1 MSLTP
6 QENLVLQTVLLQAGH
21 SSEQIARQIGIRTH
35 TVRRIV
41 ERLKDRKVLLGSR
54 AYVNTYPLGF
64 QAYQVLFSL
73 PGAPS
78 EQHTKLIS
86 RISSLDG
93 VCLFSELSGD
103 PQYEMHLLARDSREV
118 MTRLD
123 SLQEMAP
130 LIQIYSVS
138 MVHEQF
144 YSGTLGYLLRDSK
157 EYTPLRYGAT
167 GEQLEI
173 DGLDHSLLSLLANE
187 TVSSNRILSQRLK
200 VPETTLAHRI
210 GSLEKRDLI
219 AGYYH
224 LCDFKPLGLL
234 PVVALLRTSLLSAA
248 ARTKLL
254 KFCNRH
260 PLIAYVDL
268 MVGAFSGRVF
278 IRAGSYEEARNV
290 ASDLQEHFSKEI
302 HSIRVMPQLRFMRHS
317 TYPFAASYYPSAV
330 AK

>member
-21 SSEQIARQIGIRTH
+21 SSEQIARQIGLKNH

-54 AYVNTYPLGF
+54 AYVNTSPLGF
-64 QAYQVLFSL
+64 QAHQVLFSL
-73 PGAPS
+73 PGASS
-78 EQHTKLIS
+78 EQHTKLVS
-86 RISSLDG
+86 RVSTLDG

-103 PQYEMHLLARDSREV
+103 PQYEMHLLARDSRDAIRV
-118 MTRLD
+118 LD
-123 SLQEMAP
+123 SLQETAP
-130 LIQIYSVS
+130 QIQVYSLS
-138 MVHEQF
+138 IVHEQF

-157 EYTPLRYGAT
+157 EYKPLRYGAT
-167 GEQLEI
+167 GEVLEV
-173 DGLDHSLLSLLANE
+173 DGLDHALLSLLANE
-187 TVSSNRILSQRLK
+187 TVSSNRTLSQRLK
-200 VPETTLAHRI
+200 VPQTTIAHRI
-210 GSLEKRDLI
+210 GSLEKRGLI

-234 PVVALLRTSLLSAA
+234 PVVALLRTSLLSGSTRA
-248 ARTKLL
+248 KLI

-290 ASDLQEHFSKEI
+290 VSELQEHFSHEI
-302 HSIRVMPQLRFMRHS
+302 QSIRVMPQLRFMRHS
-317 TYPFAASYYPSAV
+317 TYPFGV
-330 AK
+330 